1 MFSRANAGHRY
12 YTRRSAL
19 PLRPRS
25 DAAVQPVAVTCK
37 IDEQGGTN
45 LELTVFGFA
54 SGRPQQLDRA
64 GCPAGRI
71 EESWNAER
79 HWMRYLF
86 TDPKTLVDSG
96 FIQTLV
102 QSELQKHAPYNKE
115 GDGPMRLPFNA
126 IDIVIK
132 DVPGVYSL
140 DVNVLPLAWLP
151 LTNVQRAVG
160 SLWRPTIDEL
170 FRRINVRPTHY
181 SRTVDSTNTVMN
193 MTLYC
198 SKEDPSK
205 Q

>member
-1 MFSRANAGHRY
+1 
-12 YTRRSAL
+12 
-19 PLRPRS
+19 
-25 DAAVQPVAVTCK
+25 
-37 IDEQGGTN
+37 
-45 LELTVFGFA
+45 
-54 SGRPQQLDRA
+54 
-64 GCPAGRI
+64 
-71 EESWNAER
+71 
-79 HWMRYLF
+79 MRYLF

-96 FIQTLV
+96 FVQTLV

-115 GDGPMRLPFNA
+115 GDGPVRLPFNA

-140 DVNVLPLAWLP
+140 DVNVLPLTWLP

-198 SKEDPSK
+198 SKEEHPPPK
-205 Q
+205 H